1 MAKGGY
7 RGGQMGGSVN
17 MNMIKQA
24 QKMQQ
29 DMLRM
34 QEEMENKEYEATVGG
49 GMVKATV
56 NGKHT
61 VLSVEINPEAVDP
74 EDVEMLQDMIV
85 GAVNEAM
92 RKAENDANANM
103 SKLTSGLNLGGLGGL
118 F

>member
-7 RGGQMGGSVN
+7 RGNPMGGNIN

-29 DMLRM
+29 DMLKM

-49 GMVKATV
+49 GMVKAVV

-74 EDVEMLQDMIV
+74 EDVEMLQDMV
-85 GAVNEAM
+85 VAAVNEAM
-92 RKAENDANANM
+92 RKAESEANANM
-103 SKLTSGLNLGGLGGL
+103 SKLTGSLNLGGLGGL

>member
-7 RGGQMGGSVN
+7 RGNPMGGGIN

-29 DMLRM
+29 DMLKM
-34 QEEMENKEYEATVGG
+34 QEEMENKEYDATVGG
-49 GMVKATV
+49 GMVKAVV

-61 VLSVEINPEAVDP
+61 LISVEINPEAVDP
-74 EDVEMLQDMIV
+74 EDVEMLQDLV
-85 GAVNEAM
+85 VAAVNEAM
-92 RKAENDANANM
+92 RKAESEANASM
-103 SKLTSGLNLGGLGGL
+103 SKLTGSLNLGNLGGL

>member
-7 RGGQMGGSVN
+7 RGGPMGGIN
-17 MNMIKQA
+17 ANMIKQA

-29 DMLRM
+29 DMLKM
-34 QEEMENKEYEATVGG
+34 QEEMENKTYDATVGG
-49 GMVKATV
+49 GMVKAVV

-61 VLSVEINPEAVDP
+61 VVSMEINPEAVDP

-85 GAVNEAM
+85 AAVNEAM
-92 RKAENDANANM
+92 RKAEAEANASM
-103 SKLTSGLNLGGLGGL
+103 SKLTGSLNLGSLGGL

>member
-7 RGGQMGGSVN
+7 RGNPMGGGIN

-29 DMLRM
+29 DMLKM
-34 QEEMENKEYEATVGG
+34 QEEMENKEYDATVGG
-49 GMVKATV
+49 GMVKAVV

-61 VLSVEINPEAVDP
+61 LLSVEINPEAVDP
-74 EDVEMLQDMIV
+74 EDVEMLQDLV
-85 GAVNEAM
+85 VAAVNEAM
-92 RKAENDANANM
+92 RKAESEANASM
-103 SKLTSGLNLGGLGGL
+103 SKLTGSLNLGNLGGL

>member
-7 RGGQMGGSVN
+7 RGNPMGGGIN
-17 MNMIKQA
+17 ANMIKQA

-34 QEEMENKEYEATVGG
+34 QEEMESKEYDATVGG
-49 GMVKATV
+49 GMVKAVV

-61 VLSVEINPEAVDP
+61 LLSIEINPEAVDP
-74 EDVEMLQDMIV
+74 DDVEMLQDMV
-85 GAVNEAM
+85 VAAVNEAM
-92 RKAENDANANM
+92 RKAETEASATM
-103 SKLTSGLNLGGLGGL
+103 SKLTGSLNLGSLGGL